1 MKSRGVVSQILF
13 TLGIAGIDIA
23 AFTGAFVLAVQL
35 RYFLGVQFEIIP
47 DFMGDTMHFLDLYFM
62 PILFLIIFSYEGL
75 YTKRLPFI
83 DEVREIIKAIFI
95 LTVVFFAIVTVG
107 KILHLISRM
116 TILLMVPLSITL
128 IVFARYW
135 GKLLLYKLNL
145 GNQNLLIFGQAS
157 ESLQIFQELSQEK
170 ILGYRFVGFVP
181 INKSEQTRFVDLKK
195 ASKKMLH
202 QIGNTS
208 EIFSLI
214 HSRKIDCVLF
224 ACPSADRQMSNRW
237 IANLHRHVK
246 HVLIIPEM
254 NSGSVLNSELFH
266 LFVNQLFLIKMRN
279 SLKEWPARLSKM
291 ALDWII
297 TISLAPFYLP
307 ILFIIALAVKTTS
320 AGPAFFTQKRVGKG
334 GRIIRVYKF
343 RSMYADAEAR
353 LEELLKKN
361 PQARKE
367 WKINFKLKNDP
378 RITPIGSFLRKTSLD
393 ELPQLFNV
401 LKGEMSLVGPRPVTE
416 TELNTRYKEKKEF
429 YLLVRP
435 GITGLWQVSGRSDV
449 SYEQRVNMDTWYV
462 FNWSPWIDLVIF
474 YKTIGVVLKK
484 RGAY

>member
-13 TLGIAGIDIA
+13 TIGLAGIDIA

-35 RYFLGVQFEIIP
+35 RYVLGIQFEIIP
-47 DFMGDTMHFLDLYFM
+47 DFSGDTMHFLDLYFM
-62 PILFLIIFSYEGL
+62 PVLFIIIFTYEGL

-95 LTVVFFAIVTVG
+95 LTVVFFAVVTVG

-128 IVFARYW
+128 IVFFRYW

-145 GNQNLLIFGQAS
+145 GNQNLLIFGQAF
-157 ESLQIFQELSQEK
+157 ESLQIFQELSQER
-170 ILGYRFVGFVP
+170 ILGYRFIGFVP
-181 INKSEQTRFVDLKK
+181 INNAEQVSFEKLRITLQKP
-195 ASKKMLH
+195 LH
-202 QIGNTS
+202 KIGNAS
-208 EIFSLI
+208 DIFSLI

-224 ACPSADRQMSNRW
+224 ACPSADRKTSNHW

-279 SLKEWPARLSKM
+279 SLKEWPARFSKM
-291 ALDWII
+291 ALDWTI

-307 ILFIIALAVKTTS
+307 ILFVIALMVKMTS
-320 AGPAFFTQKRVGKG
+320 SGSVFFTQKRVGKSG
-334 GRIIRVYKF
+334 KIIRVYKF
-343 RSMYADAEAR
+343 RSMYADAESR
-353 LEELLKKN
+353 LEVLLKNDTK
-361 PQARKE
+361 ARNE
-367 WKINFKLKNDP
+367 WKKNFKLKNDP
-378 RITPIGSFLRKTSLD
+378 RITSIGSFLRKTSLD

-416 TELNTRYKEKKEF
+416 TELETRYKEKKEF

-435 GITGLWQVSGRSDV
+435 GITGLWQVSGRNDV

-462 FNWSPWIDLVIF
+462 FNWSPWIDFVIF